1 MSRIGRLLI
10 PLVIFLSGVVL
21 IPYFSWPDE
30 AFSWQN
36 FADAYGYGYVITA
49 TR

>member
-1 MSRIGRLLI
+1 MSRFVRFLI
-10 PLVIFLSGVVL
+10 PLAIFFSGVIL

-36 FADAYGYGYVITA
+36 FANAYGYGYGTA
-49 TR
+49 ANR